1 MLRLT
6 RTERN
11 PGEEQERSGA
21 ALAVV
26 ASIGAALC
34 CGLLPL
40 VAAGGLTA
48 VGAWLQN
55 PVVIGGGLVSL
66 LALIV
71 FRSRPHG

>member
-11 PGEEQERSGA
+11 ADEEQERSGPV
-21 ALAVV
+21 LAVV
-26 ASIGAALC
+26 AIVGAALC

-48 VGAWLQN
+48 FGAWLQN
-55 PVVIGGGLVSL
+55 PVAIAGGLVTL
-66 LALIV
+66 LALV
-71 FRSRPHG
+71 AFRSRRHG